1 MVEAPQGFCTLN
13 FMFTDGTNRY
23 MGTAGHCAV
32 NGGEHVWPS
41 AGPVALD
48 GDGNRIGQFVY
59 AVLEDPKDFALIRL
73 DSTVEAS
80 AQMCHFGG
88 PTGLNSALTGSPVL
102 LHHYGNGLAIGSLV
116 PARSAVA
123 LGMPD
128 PDHVF
133 ANGAAIFGDSG
144 SGVISS
150 DGGAVGVLVTIGVHL
165 ASLGTD
171 GVDAGVVGITRIG
184 PQIARAGQLLGTG
197 FSLVTAPLL

>member
-1 MVEAPQGFCTLN
+1 
-13 FMFTDGTNRY
+13 
-23 MGTAGHCAV
+23 
-32 NGGEHVWPS
+32 
-41 AGPVALD
+41 
-48 GDGNRIGQFVY
+48 
-59 AVLEDPKDFALIRL
+59 
-73 DSTVEAS
+73 
-80 AQMCHFGG
+80 
-88 PTGLNSALTGSPVL
+88 